1 MATPD
6 PAWLEELSSWLR
18 IPSISADPAH
28 ADDVRAAGQWVCD
41 FVRAA
46 GGACELVE
54 SGRHP
59 LAIGEIP
66 ASRDSAVA
74 PTVLVYGHFDVQ
86 PPGELSLWD
95 SPPFEPEVREGW
107 LCGRGTSDDKGN
119 LYLLLKAAALLAA
132 EGALPVNVR
141 VACDGEEEIGGS
153 SIVDVLRAD
162 ERGADACVIFDSGM
176 PEIDVPAFDLGTRGL
191 AYFHLVLRT
200 GERDLHSGIYGGAAL
215 NAVHALMQTL
225 SAVVAVP
232 AELREGVAAP
242 TPEELASWN
251 ELDPGSRVLE
261 RDGATAISPV
271 AADEFYLRTLA
282 GPAVDVNGIHG
293 GEPDLQK
300 TVLPVAA
307 HANVSIRIA
316 PGQDGLL
323 TAAAFQRLLRAAA
336 PPGAELEIEQLG
348 DVSEPSLVAPEARAV
363 VLAQDA
369 FERSLGRR
377 PLLLRSGGTL
387 PIMPALMQK
396 GIPTILTGFAV
407 PGNNIHSPNERLLAR
422 YIPLGI
428 ETAQELLTAFGA
440 LRG

>member
-1 MATPD
+1 MTRD
-6 PAWLEELSSWLR
+6 PAWLEELFTWLR

-28 ADDVRAAGQWVCD
+28 AADVRVAGQWVCD
-41 FVRAA
+41 FVRGA
-46 GGACELVE
+46 GGECELVE
-54 SGRHP
+54 TSAHP
-59 LAIGEIP
+59 LAIGEIR
-66 ASRDSAVA
+66 ASLDSAA
-74 PTVLVYGHFDVQ
+74 TPTVLIYGHFDVQ
-86 PPGELSLWD
+86 PPGDLSLWE
-95 SPPFEPEVREGW
+95 SPPFEPEVREEW
-107 LCGRGTSDDKGN
+107 LYGRGTSDDKGN

-132 EGALPVNVR
+132 EDALPVNVR

-176 PEIDVPAFDLGTRGL
+176 PEVDVPAFDLGTRGL
-191 AYFHLVLRT
+191 AYFHVALRT

-225 SAVVAVP
+225 SSVVAVP
-232 AELREGVAAP
+232 DELREGVAPP
-242 TPEELASWN
+242 TSEELASWGD
-251 ELDPGSRVLE
+251 LDPGAHVLE
-261 RDGATAISPV
+261 RDGAVAMDQG
-271 AADEFYLRTLA
+271 AADEFYVRTLA

-293 GEPDLQK
+293 GEPDFQK
-300 TVLPVAA
+300 TVLPVTA

-316 PGQDGLL
+316 PGQDGRLI
-323 TAAAFQRLLRAAA
+323 AASFERLLREAT
-336 PPGAELEIEQLG
+336 PLGAHLEIRQLG

-428 ETAQELLTAFGA
+428 ETARELLTSFGA